1 MKEDPGPAPLA
12 TGDSLVRALRS
23 ELPRRAL
30 RSLHLIPAPPRLC
43 KADGIT
49 RENQGSERGSD
60 LPKVTQQVVAKS
72 RQVSLQCSSHP
83 PGQTGGSFSVARERV
98 FARQVL
104 TSSRPERQ
112 FQKKGG

>member
-60 LPKVTQQVVAKS
+60 LPKVTKGKRNDGARIQTQVWVP
-72 RQVSLQCSSHP
+72 QLIQLP
-83 PGQTGGSFSVARERV
+83 PNDKEQDM
-98 FARQVL
+98 
-104 TSSRPERQ
+104 
-112 FQKKGG
+112 